1 MSLIKTIKNN
11 FPVLSEPDLLQEMEK
26 YCVYRNVQE
35 GDNLIDI
42 GDEVLF
48 IPLITQGTVK
58 LVREDDYGNELLLYY
73 LNSGET
79 CASILTC
86 CMSKTLSE
94 VKACVLDE
102 VIAIMVPIR
111 IMDDWMRKYATWRNF
126 VMLSYRQRME
136 QLLTTIDNIAFLKM
150 DERLVQYL
158 QKRSQELQTKI
169 LLGTHQEIA
178 DDLHTSREVVS
189 RLLKQLE
196 RLGKIKLSRNK
207 IEIISLV

>member
-35 GDNLIDI
+35 GDNLIEI

-48 IPLITQGTVK
+48 IPLITKGTVK
-58 LVREDDYGNELLLYY
+58 VVREDDNGNELLLYY

-86 CMSKTLSE
+86 CMNKTLSE

-126 VMLSYRQRME
+126 VMLSYRQRLE
-136 QLLTTIDNIAFLKM
+136 QLLTTIDSIAFLKM
-150 DERLVQYL
+150 DERLLQYL
-158 QKRSQELQTKI
+158 QKRSQELQTKT

-196 RLGKIKLSRNK
+196 RMGKIKLSRNK